1 MLIWM
6 TSALY
11 VYEFFEMFH
20 AVCLFPTVPQFE
32 TLEYILIFLLW
43 SLKTFETCVMDFNI
57 QRYKNVFLD
66 INETNEKISNLSL
79 QLKKRYITS

>member
-32 TLEYILIFLLW
+32 TLEYYAQFTF
-43 SLKTFETCVMDFNI
+43 SLNSLVHDPVPNLNMLAPSWPLPRSSHYNI
-57 QRYKNVFLD
+57 
-66 INETNEKISNLSL
+66 
-79 QLKKRYITS
+79 

>member
-32 TLEYILIFLLW
+32 TLEYVFVQIKSFCFEKCKFIRKELVFVYVALLT
-43 SLKTFETCVMDFNI
+43 K
-57 QRYKNVFLD
+57 
-66 INETNEKISNLSL
+66 
-79 QLKKRYITS
+79 

>member
-32 TLEYILIFLLW
+32 TLEYIGDRNVYQVSNSTFSFLKCRKDDMT
-43 SLKTFETCVMDFNI
+43 SFM
-57 QRYKNVFLD
+57 
-66 INETNEKISNLSL
+66 ISFILEFG
-79 QLKKRYITS
+79 

>member
-32 TLEYILIFLLW
+32 TLEY
-43 SLKTFETCVMDFNI
+43 VVGM
-57 QRYKNVFLD
+57 Y
-66 INETNEKISNLSL
+66 
-79 QLKKRYITS
+79 

>member
-20 AVCLFPTVPQFE
+20 AVCVFPTVPQFE
-32 TLEYILIFLLW
+32 TLEYIVYYSVPYKESASLELHCLITHTN
-43 SLKTFETCVMDFNI
+43 TFDTNI
-57 QRYKNVFLD
+57 YG
-66 INETNEKISNLSL
+66 
-79 QLKKRYITS
+79 

>member
-20 AVCLFPTVPQFE
+20 AVCLFPTVCWVVMPYE
-32 TLEYILIFLLW
+32 IGLL
-43 SLKTFETCVMDFNI
+43 SF
-57 QRYKNVFLD
+57 
-66 INETNEKISNLSL
+66 KIGMLFFFCCIRAGVYS
-79 QLKKRYITS
+79 TMGAG

>member
-32 TLEYILIFLLW
+32 TLEYMEYLP
-43 SLKTFETCVMDFNI
+43 ET
-57 QRYKNVFLD
+57 
-66 INETNEKISNLSL
+66 T
-79 QLKKRYITS
+79 

>member
-32 TLEYILIFLLW
+32 TLEYAPYFGRFWNNKMLSRIVVRTTL
-43 SLKTFETCVMDFNI
+43 T
-57 QRYKNVFLD
+57 Q
-66 INETNEKISNLSL
+66 EKGQSV
-79 QLKKRYITS
+79 

>member
-32 TLEYILIFLLW
+32 TLEYAF
-43 SLKTFETCVMDFNI
+43 S
-57 QRYKNVFLD
+57 
-66 INETNEKISNLSL
+66 
-79 QLKKRYITS
+79 